1 MDFLHRKEDHMNV
14 KGLKISDIINI
25 DLDTFNNLSESDLRK
40 ITSRLV
46 SASNKRIR
54 RLKEHDINS
63 PALRGM
69 GDMESFSTKLDENIS
84 PQQRVNQLRHT
95 FSQMRSFLTSETST
109 IKGYKKY
116 SDRITDAIAN
126 SMKIEKKTLEE
137 KLGKDGINK
146 LFRIHHWA
154 QEHGYISS
162 YRGSQGSKQ
171 SRNVIADI
179 LIDNPNAD
187 EETIK
192 RWFEETADK
201 LYKEEEKKN
210 QIEDE
215 TEESDL

>member
-1 MDFLHRKEDHMNV
+1 MNV

>member
-1 MDFLHRKEDHMNV
+1 MNV
-14 KGLKISDIINI
+14 KGLSIKDILNI
-25 DLDTFNNLSESDLRK
+25 DLDEFNNLSESDLRK

-69 GDMESFSTKLDENIS
+69 GDLESFSTKLDPNIS
-84 PQQRVNQLRHT
+84 NQQRVNQLRHT
-95 FSQMRSFLTSETST
+95 FAQMRSFLTSETST
-109 IKGYKKY
+109 ISGYKKY
-116 SDRITDAIAN
+116 SDRIMQAIAE
-126 SMKIEKKTLEE
+126 SMKTDKRTLEQ

-146 LFRIHHWA
+146 LFNLHHWA
-154 QEHGYISS
+154 QEKGYISS
-162 YRGSQGSKQ
+162 YRKSKGSMQG
-171 SRNVIADI
+171 RDVIADI

-192 RWFEETADK
+192 QWFEETAEK
-201 LYKEEEKKN
+201 LYEQEEKKN
-210 QIEDE
+210 QVEDE

>member
-1 MDFLHRKEDHMNV
+1 MNV
-14 KGLKISDIINI
+14 KGLKISDILNI

-109 IKGYKKY
+109 IKGFKKY
-116 SDRITDAIAN
+116 SDRIMDAIAN
-126 SMKIEKKTLEE
+126 SMKVEKKTLEE

-146 LFRIHHWA
+146 LFKIHHWA
-154 QEHGYISS
+154 QEHGYVSS

>member
-1 MDFLHRKEDHMNV
+1 MNV

-69 GDMESFSTKLDENIS
+69 GDMESFSTKLDETIS
-84 PQQRVNQLRHT
+84 PQQRVNQLRHM

-109 IKGYKKY
+109 IKGFKKY
-116 SDRITDAIAN
+116 SDRIMDAIAN
-126 SMKIEKKTLEE
+126 SMKVEKKTLEE

-146 LFRIHHWA
+146 LFKIHHWA

>member
-1 MDFLHRKEDHMNV
+1 MNV
-14 KGLKISDIINI
+14 KGLKISDILNI

-69 GDMESFSTKLDENIS
+69 GDLESFSTKLDETIS
-84 PQQRVNQLRHT
+84 PQQRVNQLRHM

-116 SDRITDAIAN
+116 TDRMVDAIAR
-126 SMKIEKKTLEE
+126 SMNKDKRTIEE
-137 KLGKDGINK
+137 KLGKDGIKK
-146 LFRIHHWA
+146 LYNIFHWA
-154 QEHGYISS
+154 QKNGYVTS
-162 YRGSQGSKQ
+162 YRGADGSPQ
-171 SRNVIADI
+171 ARNVIADI

-187 EETIK
+187 EESIK
-192 RWFEETADK
+192 QWISNTADK
-201 LYKEEEKKN
+201 LYEEQEKKN
-210 QIEDE
+210 QFEDE
-215 TEESDL
+215 TEESEL

>member
-1 MDFLHRKEDHMNV
+1 MNV
-14 KGLKISDIINI
+14 KGLKISDILNI

-69 GDMESFSTKLDENIS
+69 GDLDSFSTKLDETIS

-109 IKGYKKY
+109 IKGFKKY
-116 SDRITDAIAN
+116 SDRIMDAIAS
-126 SMKIEKKTLEE
+126 SMKVEKKTLEE

-192 RWFEETADK
+192 QWFEQTAEQ

>member
-116 SDRITDAIAN
+116 SDRIIDAIAN

-187 EETIK
+187 EEIIK

>member
-1 MDFLHRKEDHMNV
+1 MNV
-14 KGLKISDIINI
+14 KGLKISDILNI

-109 IKGYKKY
+109 IKGFKKY
-116 SDRITDAIAN
+116 SDRIMDAISN

-146 LFRIHHWA
+146 LFKIHHWA

>member
-1 MDFLHRKEDHMNV
+1 MNV
-14 KGLKISDIINI
+14 KGLKISDILNI

-69 GDMESFSTKLDENIS
+69 GDLESFSTKLDETIS

-116 SDRITDAIAN
+116 SDRIMDTIAS
-126 SMKIEKKTLEE
+126 SMKVEKKTLEE

-146 LFRIHHWA
+146 LFKIHHWA